1 MWKLLV
7 LAFAACE
14 PESPS
19 THGEEATS
27 HIAASEHGHATKA
40 NLSGVLP
47 EEEEAPILAEFRT
60 FPEYCDY
67 AAWEVEDCVGHPT
80 NYSALNHVRV
90 RMNAIVTLIWIIVLI
105 SIGFEGMS
113 TSAHK
118 YAVSQGRFALTVF
131 RSLSQ
136 EILSVGLIVL
146 VSTVLIQTGNM
157 RLISD
162 MLFQRDTGGI
172 SYETGELMQGYP
184 EWELPHDI
192 RFGHQISELTVMFQ
206 DIHFFI
212 SCVVVSLACMGT
224 LGLWVEDRG
233 LKAWREAEDLV
244 AELGSDVDAYIFLLN
259 KIPDTPLVKR
269 SVLHKK
275 LAYLSFRSEFLTP
288 LEGVPPPHVH
298 PDRFDFLL
306 YCRENMG
313 EKIVSCFQGPKYV
326 YIIFYACSLMLMPFF
341 GMTAHAHVRFF
352 VVTPYLLLFA
362 YAALWWKLLWI
373 EDQLKPTEKCMRAKA
388 NGIKFLV
395 KMAAKY
401 RSRGLSDSSTS
412 AHDGLF
418 WFGHGGPAFLIGAL
432 QFLSMTVGI
441 YLATLFHSVLDTPYT
456 WLSYGPHAIPV
467 IIAPLFIIIYVLY
480 GECLYLLVF
489 CTSCEEL
496 SNHKVIRMVNAEA
509 DSMKTQYW
517 KVVIAS
523 IKREVIS
530 HMIHEA
536 VRSQTLAD
544 LAIRFEHFSE
554 GQKAYY
560 LHCFEAYNISGQGG
574 LNCSE
579 LVKCL
584 TEILPSDANTPVRK
598 RASVAA
604 TTDDQSEQA
613 QNEIEQITSD
623 AEEWF
628 RIFGIQSDGSLGL
641 EAFQALVVCITQSSH
656 GMLSEQ
662 DILPV
667 LIRHA
672 GMDKSEDTSCGSK
685 ELETL
690 MHSITEVKPFKH
702 AGTIILEEIRRSE
715 GTTLK
720 REGKGWKSVVHQMKK
735 ELPVSLKA
743 VAKYVVRLDV
753 QAQAATGRLR
763 RASQYEKRK
772 LQRVNSARIGTTS
785 STSSPVKEV

>member
-1 MWKLLV
+1 MWRLILLA
-7 LAFAACE
+7 LAACNESE
-14 PESPS
+14 PASG
-19 THGEEATS
+19 HGEDEGAS
-27 HIAASEHGHATKA
+27 HASAGEHETDFSGH
-40 NLSGVLP
+40 LGEMPP
-47 EEEEAPILAEFRT
+47 EEEKPPLLTDFYE

-67 AAWEVEDCVGHPT
+67 AAWEVPECQGHPVDFK
-80 NYSALNHVRV
+80 ALSHVHDRI
-90 RMNAIVTLIWIIVLI
+90 NAVVALIWIVVVLSI
-105 SIGFEGMS
+105 SFESAS
-113 TSAHK
+113 TAAHK
-118 YAVSQGRFALTVF
+118 FAISQGRFALTVF
-131 RSLSQ
+131 RTLSS

-162 MLFQRDTGGI
+162 MLFRRDTGGI

-184 EWELPHDI
+184 ETEIPHDM

-212 SCVVVSLACMGT
+212 SCVVVALASMGI
-224 LGLWVEDRG
+224 LGLWVEDQG
-233 LKAWREAEDLV
+233 LRAWREAEELV
-244 AELGSDVDAYIFLLN
+244 DELGSDVDAYIFLLN
-259 KIPDTPLVKR
+259 KR
-269 SVLHKK
+269 ESVPFVQRPRLTKK
-275 LAYLSFRSEFLTP
+275 LAYLSFRSEFLRP

-298 PDRFDFLL
+298 PERFDFLL
-306 YCRENMG
+306 YCQENMG
-313 EKIVSCFQGPKYV
+313 EKIVNCFQGPKYV
-326 YIIFYACSLMLMPFF
+326 YIVFYACSLVLMPFF

-352 VVTPYLLLFA
+352 VAVPWMLLFA
-362 YAALWWKLLWI
+362 YSFLYYKLMWI

-401 RSRGLSDSSTS
+401 RTRGVTDTS

-418 WFGHGGPAFLIGAL
+418 WFGHRGPGFLQGAL
-432 QFLSMTVGI
+432 QFLSMSCGI
-441 YLATLFHSVLDTPYT
+441 YLATLFHSLLDTPYT
-456 WLSYGPHAIPV
+456 WFSYGPHAIPV
-467 IIAPLFIIIYVLY
+467 IVFPLFLILYVLY
-480 GECLYLLVF
+480 GECLYMLVF

-496 SNHKVIRMVNAEA
+496 SNHKVIRFVNAEA
-509 DSMKTQYW
+509 ASMKSQYW

-536 VRSQTLAD
+536 VRSDTLGD
-544 LAIRFEHFSE
+544 LAVRFEHFSE

-560 LHCFEAYNISGQGG
+560 LHCFEAYDISGNGG
-574 LNCSE
+574 LDAKE

-584 TEILPSDANTPVRK
+584 TEILPSDGNSPVRK
-598 RASVAA
+598 RMSVAA
-604 TTDDQSEQA
+604 TEDEEFDQT
-613 QNEIEQITSD
+613 QNETEQITSD

-628 RIFGIQSDGSLGL
+628 RIFGIQSDGSLEL

-656 GMLSEQ
+656 GMLSEN

-667 LIRHA
+667 LTRHA
-672 GMDKSEDTSCGSK
+672 GINTNENTSCGVK

-690 MHSITEVKPFKH
+690 LHSISGVKPFKH
-702 AGTIILEEIRRSE
+702 AGVVILEEIRRSE

-720 REGKGWKSVVHQMKK
+720 REGTGWKSVVHQMRK
-735 ELPVSLKA
+735 ELPVSLLA

-763 RASQYEKRK
+763 RAIQYEKKRK
-772 LQRVNSARIGTTS
+772 SVIGS
-785 STSSPVKEV
+785 PPPSLPVSPVKDD

>member
-1 MWKLLV
+1 MWNIILFV
-7 LAFAACE
+7 LFVCQAD
-14 PESPS
+14 SPS
-19 THGEEATS
+19 AHGEEHAS
-27 HIAASEHGHATKA
+27 HASAPEHGDAGDE
-40 NLSGVLP
+40 LS
-47 EEEEAPILAEFRT
+47 EEDHFNKTILTEFNS
-60 FPEYCDY
+60 FPDYCDY
-67 AAWEVEDCVGHPT
+67 AAWEVLECHGHPG
-80 NYSALNHVRV
+80 NFEALKHVGV
-90 RMNAIVTLIWIIVLI
+90 RMDTIVSLIWIIVIVSI
-105 SIGFEGMS
+105 SFEGVS
-113 TSAHK
+113 TMAHK
-118 YAVSQGRFALTVF
+118 YAVSKGRFALTVF
-131 RSLSQ
+131 RSLCQ

-184 EWELPHDI
+184 ETETPHDI

-212 SCVVVSLACMGT
+212 SCVVVSLAFMGM
-224 LGLWVEDRG
+224 LGLWVEEQG
-233 LKAWREAEDLV
+233 LQAWREAEELIE
-244 AELGSDVDAYIFLLN
+244 ELGSDVDAYVFLNN
-259 KIPDTPLVKR
+259 KLADTPLVQR
-269 SVLHKK
+269 ARLHKK
-275 LAYLSFRSEFLTP
+275 LAYLSFRSEFLAP
-288 LEGVPPPHVH
+288 LDGVPPPHVH
-298 PDRFDFLL
+298 PDRFDFFL

-313 EKIVSCFQGPKYV
+313 EKIVTCFQGPKYV
-326 YIIFYACSLMLMPFF
+326 YIVFYACSLMLMPFF

-352 VVTPYLLLFA
+352 VVVPWLIFGA
-362 YAALWWKLLWI
+362 YTFLWWKLCWI

-401 RSRGLSDSSTS
+401 RSRNMNTSTS

-418 WFGHGGPAFLIGAL
+418 WFGHSGPAFLLGSL
-432 QFLSMTVGI
+432 QFLSMSTGI

-456 WLSYGPHAIPV
+456 WLAYTRALPV
-467 IIAPLFIIIYVLY
+467 ISIPIFIILYVLY

-496 SNHKVIRMVNAEA
+496 ANHKVIRYVNSQAA
-509 DSMKTQYW
+509 SMKKQYW
-517 KVVIAS
+517 KLVIAG
-523 IKREVIS
+523 IKKEVIS

-536 VRSQTLAD
+536 VRSGTLGD
-544 LAIRFEHFSE
+544 LAVRFEHFSE

-560 LHCFEAYNISGQGG
+560 LHCFEAYNISGQDG
-574 LNCSE
+574 LNCGE

-584 TEILPSDANTPVRK
+584 TEILPSDANSSVRK
-598 RASVAA
+598 RMSAAA
-604 TTDDQSEQA
+604 TADEEENDA

-628 RIFGIQSDGSLGL
+628 RIFGVQSDGHLGL

-656 GMLSEQ
+656 GMLSEK
-662 DILPV
+662 DIMPV

-672 GMDKSEDTSCGSK
+672 GIDKKEDTSCGSK

-690 MHSITEVKPFKH
+690 MHSISEVRPFKH

-720 REGKGWKSVVHQMKK
+720 REGQGWKSVVHQMKK
-735 ELPVSLKA
+735 ELPVSLSA

-753 QAQAATGRLR
+753 QAQSATGRLR
-763 RASQYEKRK
+763 RAIQYEKK
-772 LQRVNSARIGTTS
+772 KNSAATAS
-785 STSSPVKEV
+785 ATSSPAKDS